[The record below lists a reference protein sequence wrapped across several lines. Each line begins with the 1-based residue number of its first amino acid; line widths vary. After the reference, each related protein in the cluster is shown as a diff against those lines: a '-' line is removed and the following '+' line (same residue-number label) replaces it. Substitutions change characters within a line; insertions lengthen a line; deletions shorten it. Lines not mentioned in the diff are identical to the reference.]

1 MHSATKFL
9 SGHGIVIGGLL
20 VDGGR
25 FDWDASG
32 KFLSFQS
39 PTKVFTTLYSPK
51 SLVPLLLLRE
61 PVKRACV
68 ISALARAQRVPLHH
82 ARHGNAWRENG
93 KAYFKYP
100 SCRGTS

>member
-32 KFLSFQS
+32 KFPQLSEPYKGFHNLVFTEEFGPAAFISRARKEGLRDFGACQS
-39 PTKVFTTLYSPK
+39 PTSAFTSCK
-51 SLVPLLLLRE
+51 AW
-61 PVKRACV
+61 KR
-68 ISALARAQRVPLHH
+68 SA
-82 ARHGNAWRENG
+82 
-93 KAYFKYP
+93 
-100 SCRGTS
+100 

>member
-32 KFLSFQS
+32 KFPQLSEPYKGFHNL
-39 PTKVFTTLYSPK
+39 VFTEEFGPAAFISRARK
-51 SLVPLLLLRE
+51 EGLRD
-61 PVKRACV
+61 
-68 ISALARAQRVPLHH
+68 SAPAKAQRVPSTLCK
-82 ARHGNAWRENG
+82 AWKRL
-93 KAYFKYP
+93 A
-100 SCRGTS
+100 

>member
-32 KFLSFQS
+32 KFPQLSE
-39 PTKVFTTLYSPK
+39 PYKVFTTLYSPK
-51 SLVPLLLLRE
+51 SLVPLRSSRE
-61 PVKRACV
+61 P
-68 ISALARAQRVPLHH
+68 
-82 ARHGNAWRENG
+82 
-93 KAYFKYP
+93 
-100 SCRGTS
+100 